1 MCWGPPKSGHGWPI
15 EDRDARHPSELAF
28 TGKLLLVP
36 ARIDVELPVITGFTD
51 QAMTWYALHSILLGL
66 IHICHKSVMTICNQ
80 GSFRGSSA
88 GKMLTGDSQPP
99 GI

>member
-1 MCWGPPKSGHGWPI
+1 LGVADVGPWIADRGSRCAPPI
-15 EDRDARHPSELAF
+15 RAGIH
-28 TGKLLLVP
+28 GKLLLVP
-36 ARIDVELPVITGFTD
+36 ARIDVELPAIIN
-51 QAMTWYALHSILLGL
+51 QAMAWYVLHSILLGL
-66 IHICHKSVMTICNQ
+66 LHICHKSFMTMCNQ

>member
-1 MCWGPPKSGHGWPI
+1 VCWGPPTSGHGSPT
-15 EDRDARHPSELAF
+15 EDRDARHPSGLAF

-36 ARIDVELPVITGFTD
+36 ARIDVELPVIID
-51 QAMTWYALHSILLGL
+51 QGMTWYVLHSILLGL
-66 IHICHKSVMTICNQ
+66 VHTCHKSFMTMCNQ

-99 GI
+99 GT